1 MRLTKVRVRKEQKP
15 EDPVRPRQPFIPF
28 RAARRISGL
37 RCIVGVKVLLTLRC
51 KMYQLE
57 AKLVAEHELEIWS
70 AINTDRRDEMSRVPL
85 GLGTQSSS

>member
-1 MRLTKVRVRKEQKP
+1 
-15 EDPVRPRQPFIPF
+15 
-28 RAARRISGL
+28 
-37 RCIVGVKVLLTLRC
+37 
-51 KMYQLE
+51 MYQLE